1 VAARFI
7 SSAAH
12 TGNPTTSC
20 AITIPTVLVGDL
32 LVAYFTN
39 GGATTAPTVTDDDGG
54 TWNKKT
60 SATVKGTLWWRRATS
75 ATSAKVVTAAGMT
88 NSSSGTLFV
97 IRGAVQTGDPFHQ
110 YSEEE
115 NIAGNE
121 THAGITT
128 TIPGCYIGFGIA
140 NGASNGDSAGVA
152 TVSGAT
158 IGAFANSRTATS
170 TGGVDSAND
179 QWGVAQ
185 AAAGATGAVTWAQAD
200 LATSSALYAITPVP
214 EVSSW
219 YVPASEPTRRKGLTA
234 AVIAAGCFY
243 GTFDTPPA
251 PGPGTGLASTIGGLP
266 PRVATLLYPS
276 LQEPVPV
283 VAGGGNK
290 SLDADAGSYVVT
302 GTTASLEYGRVAS
315 ADAGSYAVTGSA
327 AGLEYDRQ
335 VEAGAGSYAVTG
347 TTASLEHGRQLVP
360 DAGSYAVTGTTAN
373 LEHGRQ
379 LVPDAG
385 SYAVTGTNASLEY
398 GRKVNADA
406 GSYAVTGS
414 TASLEYSGAAGGPG
428 TGLASVI
435 GGVPP
440 QFRSLL
446 YPSLQEPVR
455 VAPAAETVTVDKWF
469 TPLAQPTRR
478 KPIHALGSV
487 TSVAPWLSA
496 PVLTWTADTQ
506 DNTPDFDIE
515 FDESADEGAVI
526 TLQIATD
533 SGFTSIVVSYNDT
546 LDAAEVLAGQVDLA
560 ATNLANGT
568 YYARARV
575 TDGGLDSPWSNT
587 ETVTI
592 ATLFTAAFQQ
602 PPQFPVRRT
611 GFKTWQQQYLA
622 FVGEPPAPGAIGLT
636 ADPGSYTVTG
646 TTASLEYGR
655 VVAAE
660 IGSYTHTGVS
670 ASLERGFAVAADAGS
685 YAVSGTDAALEYGRE
700 VVAGAGSYA
709 VTGTDVTLNK
719 GRTLDADGGSYAVT
733 GTDASLEFGRLV
745 AADAG
750 SYAVTGTNASLVHE
764 AVDDGRRYPIGSDRK
779 HRRDGYGRAK
789 ITDEFLEELARLRK
803 ARDAAE
809 RAEEAVKTKKPA
821 EVVRAARKAAKIVT
835 RQAEAAADDTEWAAI
850 AKAAKELS
858 KGSTKQAAVVSQLV
872 EILVV
877 RIGEAEERLG
887 QGAQSLEVELIESQ
901 RREQEILAAIIEEE
915 NAVIAILLSA

>member
-20 AITIPTVLVGDL
+20 PITIPTVEVGDL

-39 GGATTAPTVTDDDGG
+39 GGATTAPTVTDNDGG

-97 IRGAVQTGDPFHQ
+97 IRGAILTGDPFHQ

-128 TIPGCYIGFGIA
+128 TIPHCYIGFCIA
-140 NGASNGDSAGVA
+140 NGDGNSDTANIASVA
-152 TVSGAT
+152 GAT
-158 IGAFANSRTATS
+158 IGSFTNTQDADS
-170 TGGVDSAND
+170 TGGVDSNNYQA
-179 QWGVAQ
+179 GIAQ
-185 AAAGATGAVTWAQAD
+185 AAAGATGAITWSQAD
-200 LATSSALYAITPVP
+200 FATSSALYAITPVP
-214 EVSSW
+214 EMSSW
-219 YVPASEPTRRKGLTA
+219 WRPASEPTRRIGLTA
-234 AVIAAGCFY
+234 AVMAAGCFY

-251 PGPGTGLASTIGGLP
+251 PGPGTGLASTIGGGVP
-266 PRVATLLYPS
+266 PQVRTLLYPS
-276 LQEPVPV
+276 LQEPVPI
-283 VAGGGNK
+283 VAAAGNK

-302 GTTASLEYGRVAS
+302 GTTANLEYGRVVG

-327 AGLEYDRQ
+327 ASLEYNRQ

-360 DAGSYAVTGTTAN
+360 DAGSYAVTGTAAS

-379 LVPDAG
+379 VTADAG
-385 SYAVTGTNASLEY
+385 SYAVTGTAASLEY
-398 GRKVNADA
+398 GRKVGADA
-406 GSYAVTGS
+406 GSYAVSGTD
-414 TASLEYSGAAGGPG
+414 AELEYSGEG
-428 TGLASVI
+428 
-435 GGVPP
+435 
-440 QFRSLL
+440 
-446 YPSLQEPVR
+446 
-455 VAPAAETVTVDKWF
+455 AETVTVDKWF
-469 TPLAQPTRR
+469 VPLAQPTRR
-478 KPIHALGSV
+478 KPPALGSI

-515 FDESADEGAVI
+515 FDSSADEGAVI

-587 ETVTI
+587 EEVTI
-592 ATLFTAAFQQ
+592 ATLFTAAYQQ

-611 GFKTWQQQYLA
+611 GFKTWLQQYLA
-622 FVGEPPAPGAIGLT
+622 YVGEPIVAPAEPGDGTGLASVIGGLPPRVT
-636 ADPGSYTVTG
+636 TFLYPSLQEPVSIVVAAGDKTLAADAGSYTVTG
-646 TTASLEYGR
+646 TDVSLEYDR

-670 ASLERGFAVAADAGS
+670 ASLEHGFAATADAGS
-685 YAVSGTDAALEYGRE
+685 YAVTGTSASLELGRE
-700 VVAGAGSYA
+700 VAADAGSYA

-719 GRTLDADGGSYAVT
+719 GRTLDADAGSYAVT
-733 GTDASLEFGRLV
+733 GTDASLEYGRLV
-745 AADAG
+745 TADTG
-750 SYAVTGTNASLVHE
+750 SYAVTGTDATLTLPADAAGESTSGASYLAEH
-764 AVDDGRRYPIGSDRK
+764 YDRLGK
-779 HRRDGYGRAK
+779 AH
-789 ITDEFLEELARLRK
+789 RK
-803 ARDAAE
+803 AKE
-809 RAEEAVKTKKPA
+809 R
-821 EVVRAARKAAKIVT
+821 RRK
-835 RQAEAAADDTEWAAI
+835 
-850 AKAAKELS
+850 
-858 KGSTKQAAVVSQLV
+858 
-872 EILVV
+872 
-877 RIGEAEERLG
+877 AEERLWETARETYRQLHG
-887 QGAQSLEVELIESQ
+887 IAREAPEALPEAIQEEVREIVAPAVKARAAKRAQATLPAPSTIDWNAVAAHLNSVERLTVILEQVERARIED
-901 RREQEILAAIIEEE
+901 EEE
-915 NAVIAILLSA
+915 DDWLLLAT

>member
-39 GGATTAPTVTDDDGG
+39 GGATTAPTVTDDDSG
-54 TWNKKT
+54 TWTKKT
-60 SATVKGTLWWRRATS
+60 SATVKGTLWYRYATS

-97 IRGAVQTGDPFHQ
+97 IRGGVLSGDPFHQ

-128 TIPGCYIGFGIA
+128 TIAGCYIGFGIA

-200 LATSSALYAITPVP
+200 LATSSALYAVTPLA

-219 YVPASEPTRRKGLTA
+219 WRPASEPTRRKGLTA
-234 AVIAAGCFY
+234 AVMAAGMFWSGY
-243 GTFDTPPA
+243 TPPS
-251 PGPGTGLASTIGGLP
+251 PGPGTGLASTTGGVP
-266 PRVATLLYPS
+266 PQARTLLYPS

-283 VAGGGNK
+283 LAGGNK
-290 SLDADAGSYVVT
+290 SLDADAGSYAVT
-302 GTTASLEYGRVAS
+302 GTTASLEHGRVVG
-315 ADAGSYAVTGSA
+315 ADAGSYAVTGSTA
-327 AGLEYDRQ
+327 SLEYDRQ

-360 DAGSYAVTGTTAN
+360 DAGSYAVSGTAAG
-373 LEHGRQ
+373 LSVGIQ
-379 LVPDAG
+379 VAAASG
-385 SYAVTGTNASLEY
+385 SYAVNGTAASLEY
-398 GRKVNADA
+398 GREVTAGA
-406 GSYAVTGS
+406 GSYAVSGTDV
-414 TASLEYSGAAGGPG
+414 TLEDSGAAGS

-440 QFRSLL
+440 QVRTFL
-446 YPSLQEPVR
+446 YPSLQEPVWFF
-455 VAPAAETVTVDKWF
+455 VAAETITVDKWF
-469 TPLAQPTRR
+469 VPLAQPTRR
-478 KPIHALGSV
+478 KLAPALGSI

-568 YYARARV
+568 YYARAKV

-670 ASLERGFAVAADAGS
+670 ASLERGFAVAADTGS
-685 YAVSGTDAALEYGRE
+685 YAVTGTSASLELGRE
-700 VVAGAGSYA
+700 VAAEAGSYA

-719 GRTLDADGGSYAVT
+719 GRTLDADGGSYAVS
-733 GTDASLEFGRLV
+733 GTDASLEYGRLV
-745 AADAG
+745 TADTG
-750 SYAVTGTNASLVHE
+750 SYAVTGTNAALSVAGL
-764 AVDDGRRYPIGSDRK
+764 DDGRRYPIGSDRK